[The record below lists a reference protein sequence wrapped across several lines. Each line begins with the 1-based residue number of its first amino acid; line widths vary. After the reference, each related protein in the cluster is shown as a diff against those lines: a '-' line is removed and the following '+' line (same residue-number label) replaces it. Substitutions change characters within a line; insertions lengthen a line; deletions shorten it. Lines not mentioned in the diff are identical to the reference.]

1 MSDTLYYY
9 ADDGGSRAD
18 CDAVYL
24 DADHSDLADADRV
37 RATRHKPDGAD
48 VIGGGFGDEPDGDT
62 LTYDEFSDEHWRTRV
77 SIVESGEADHLL
89 DAILEQ
95 TGSETVR
102 EAAARQV

>member
-48 VIGGGFGDEPDGDT
+48 VIGGGFGDDRTAIRSPTRPLPTSIGARAFHS
-62 LTYDEFSDEHWRTRV
+62 LSRARPITYWMRYV
-77 SIVESGEADHLL
+77 NIPEA
-89 DAILEQ
+89 I
-95 TGSETVR
+95 R
-102 EAAARQV
+102 YARRPRGRP